1 MQAKTYKVFD
11 EYFERYDLWFRKNKA
26 IAESE
31 YILIRSMIR
40 GSPRP
45 WLEIGVGTGYYASL
59 LGVDIGIDP
68 SVGMIGKARS
78 RGIPL
83 LAVSRGEDLPF
94 REESIGTVLIIVT
107 ICFVDDPSRVLDE
120 SNRVLKPNG
129 ILVLCVVPRDSAWGE
144 EYIRKGL
151 RGHPLYRLARFY
163 TRREIMDMIDH
174 AGFRIVDAAGVLS
187 FSPRDTHRFE
197 HPSSKL
203 DGKGFICFKAKKA

>member
-1 MQAKTYKVFD
+1 MPSRTYRVFD
-11 EYFERYDLWFRKNKA
+11 EYFERYDQWFTKNRA
-26 IAESE
+26 IAELE
-31 YILIRSMIR
+31 YILIRSMIQ

-94 REESIGTVLIIVT
+94 REGSMGTVLIVVT

-120 SNRVLKPNG
+120 SNRVLKPEG
-129 ILVLCVVPRDSAWGE
+129 FLVLCVVPRDSVWGE
-144 EYIRKGL
+144 EYVRKGL
-151 RGHPLYRLARFY
+151 RGHPLYRLAKFY
-163 TRREIMDMIDH
+163 TRREIVDMINQ

-197 HPSSKL
+197 RPSREL
-203 DGKGFICFKAKKA
+203 DGKGFICFKARKA